1 MGFNNEVSINMKIP
15 GWYWQPYNTDKF
27 ITSITSVLSKLTN
40 YRVKRNSKYKMVNL
54 RIHKW
59 TSTTNL
65 ICITGYLS
73 TYNRVIS
80 RIYGINVREYRRGN
94 KKKGQ
99 FKETGKIGFTRRR
112 QTKQKHNTKYVG
124 HH

>member
-1 MGFNNEVSINMKIP
+1 
-15 GWYWQPYNTDKF
+15 
-27 ITSITSVLSKLTN
+27 
-40 YRVKRNSKYKMVNL
+40 
-54 RIHKW
+54 
-59 TSTTNL
+59 
-65 ICITGYLS
+65 
-73 TYNRVIS
+73 VIS

-112 QTKQKHNTKYVG
+112 QTKQIHNTKYVG